1 MLTCAFFG
9 HREILLP
16 DIPQKLD
23 AALSLL
29 LARDTAFCFLVGGT
43 GEFDA
48 MAAQAVRRA
57 KRREPQK
64 QIALHL
70 VLPYMENRLNLFP
83 DEYRARF
90 DEIYIPAGLA
100 FTSNAPFRCAI
111 AGWSIR
117 RRLSLPASIAISAGR
132 ARPLNTRASAEKKS
146 LRLLDIS
153 ARCAYHKPRLRFL
166 YRAGAFREC
175 VPFYGRIPCR

>member
-70 VLPYMENRLNLFP
+70 VLTYMENRLNLFP

-100 FTSNAPFRCAI
+100 DVYFKRAI
-111 AGWSIR
+111 PLRNRWMVDQAAVVVACVYRDFGG
-117 RRLSLPASIAISAGR
+117 AR
-132 ARPLNTRASAEKKS
+132 AALEY
-146 LRLLDIS
+146 
-153 ARCAYHKPRLRFL
+153 ARQRGKEILAL
-166 YRAGAFREC
+166 A
-175 VPFYGRIPCR
+175 

>member
-29 LARDTAFCFLVGGT
+29 LARDTAFCFLVGGM

-70 VLPYMENRLNLFP
+70 VLPYMENRLNRFP

-100 FTSNAPFRCAI
+100 GVYFKRAI

-132 ARPLNTRASAEKKS
+132 TRPLNTRASAEKKS

>member
-23 AALSLL
+23 AALSSLL
-29 LARDTAFCFLVGGT
+29 LRDASFRFLVGGM

-57 KRREPQK
+57 KRRETHK

-70 VLPYMENRLNLFP
+70 VLPYMENRLNRFP

-90 DEIYIPAGLA
+90 DEIYIPAELA
-100 FTSNAPFRCAI
+100 DVYFKRAI
-111 AGWSIR
+111 PLRNRWMVDQAAVVVACVARDFGGAHAALEYARQRGKEI
-117 RRLSLPASIAISAGR
+117 LSLA
-132 ARPLNTRASAEKKS
+132 
-146 LRLLDIS
+146 
-153 ARCAYHKPRLRFL
+153 
-166 YRAGAFREC
+166 
-175 VPFYGRIPCR
+175 